1 MIGTDETQYIQS
13 EKLRG
18 IIVTHRD
25 YEQLREANPDET
37 LIIEEARRIKM
48 VNAELKKLDAECAV
62 IVYKKMKHLDSIR
75 THISN
80 IGLITSFDVKNRILP
95 QFILRLCSSI
105 QKHSD
110 DLSFYVMKIY
120 EPNYKIAETVPE
132 EKTIATCGERN
143 LNVAGIMKE
152 MNFSDELSRGADR
165 IYRDGLGVSN
175 VFAFCVNAFSA
186 YHDPSKKSVVNHGA
200 TDVGDL

>member
-25 YEQLREANPDET
+25 YEQLRESNPDES
-37 LIIEEARRIKM
+37 LIVEEARRIKM
-48 VNAELKKLDAECAV
+48 VNAELKKLDSECAV
-62 IVYKKMKHLDSIR
+62 IVYKKMKHLDTIR

-95 QFILRLCSSI
+95 QIVLRLCDSI

-120 EPNYKIAETVPE
+120 EPDYRIAETIPE

-143 LNVAGIMKE
+143 LNVVGIMKE
-152 MNFSDELSRGADR
+152 MEFSDELSRGADR
-165 IYRDGLGVSN
+165 IYRDGLGFSN
-175 VFAFCVNAFSA
+175 VLAFCVNAFSTYRNSA
-186 YHDPSKKSVVNHGA
+186 KKPVVNYHA
-200 TDVGDL
+200 TDVSGI

>member
-1 MIGTDETQYIQS
+1 MIGIDETQYIQS

-18 IIVTHRD
+18 IVVTHRD
-25 YEQLREANPDET
+25 FEQLREANPDEN
-37 LIIEEARRIKM
+37 LIVEEARRIKM

-62 IVYKKMKHLDSIR
+62 IVYKKMKHLDAIR

-95 QFILRLCSSI
+95 QIVLRLCDSI

-120 EPNYKIAETVPE
+120 EPDYRIAETVPE

-152 MNFSDELSRGADR
+152 MEFSDELSRGADR
-165 IYRDGLGVSN
+165 IYRDGIGFSN
-175 VFAFCVNAFSA
+175 LFAFCVNAFST
-186 YHDPSKKSVVNHGA
+186 YRNSSKRPTVNHQA
-200 TDVGDL
+200 TDLSGI